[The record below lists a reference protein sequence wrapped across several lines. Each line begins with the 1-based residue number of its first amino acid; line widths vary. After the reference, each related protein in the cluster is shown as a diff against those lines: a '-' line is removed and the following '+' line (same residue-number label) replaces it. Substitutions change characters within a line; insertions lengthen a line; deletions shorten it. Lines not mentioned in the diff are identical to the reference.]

1 MRVKGTCEGGG
12 VRVGVPYVG
21 LGPTV
26 TPTGRVVVRFWEG
39 EGV

>member
-12 VRVGVPYVG
+12 VRVGVPYLG
-21 LGPTV
+21 PGPTV
-26 TPTGRVVVRFWEG
+26 TPTERVVVESWEG